1 MGLPARP
8 PLGTV
13 MVPQDLQSGSV
24 GPSLLISSLL
34 VCTIVALPDPRLSN
48 GFPRYQEPEEDL
60 SLDLLVPDY
69 SQQQIEGIE
78 AMLDDQGDQVQVVR
92 LPLTS
97 SWPSSDYQ
105 EDDYLDILPIL
116 ESEAR
121 ISPFHKKDSEYL
133 AFQADPS
140 LTNRNLPK
148 NPLIA
153 LRKTPSAPTATTSPP
168 TQPTQSSALSASRRG
183 MKEQPMFRPESLEP
197 LGGRRGRLGSSKRS
211 RLRLFHFGP
220 CIVPIPCLLHVVF
233 TCLKQ
238 SFSRIHWS
246 VHSATSAIDRLFQI
260 KSICQPRAEHSLLIF
275 RRGNSQDAPLLAR
288 RGRGRG

>member
-168 TQPTQSSALSASRRG
+168 TKPTQRCQYSSRKISGFFSEGKIEMRNL
-183 MKEQPMFRPESLEP
+183 KESY
-197 LGGRRGRLGSSKRS
+197 S
-211 RLRLFHFGP
+211 
-220 CIVPIPCLLHVVF
+220 
-233 TCLKQ
+233 
-238 SFSRIHWS
+238 
-246 VHSATSAIDRLFQI
+246 
-260 KSICQPRAEHSLLIF
+260 
-275 RRGNSQDAPLLAR
+275 
-288 RGRGRG
+288 